1 MLKDAEDHFCD
12 MIAQK
17 NTSKHKE
24 FHNVDYWHALMAEET
39 PNYYTSTESIDM
51 GLVDEVI

>member
-1 MLKDAEDHFCD
+1 
-12 MIAQK
+12 MISKK
-17 NTSKHKE
+17 NTSKHKV